1 MKTMK
6 STILA
11 TALGLCSLTFASAS
25 ANTYNV
31 RFAAPTKA
39 GNAQLAAG
47 TYKLN
52 INGAIATFTNA
63 DTNKSVMVM
72 VHPGFG
78 SRTFEQT
85 RVELKEAN
93 GVDQIES
100 IELEDSSSTLEF

>member
-6 STILA
+6 SIIVA

-25 ANTYNV
+25 ANTYNI
-31 RFAAPTKA
+31 RLAEPTKA

-52 INGAIATFTNA
+52 INGQIATFTNV

-72 VHPGFG
+72 VRPGFG
-78 SRTFEQT
+78 SRTFERT
-85 RVELKEAN
+85 TVELKEQN
-93 GVDQIES
+93 GVDRLES